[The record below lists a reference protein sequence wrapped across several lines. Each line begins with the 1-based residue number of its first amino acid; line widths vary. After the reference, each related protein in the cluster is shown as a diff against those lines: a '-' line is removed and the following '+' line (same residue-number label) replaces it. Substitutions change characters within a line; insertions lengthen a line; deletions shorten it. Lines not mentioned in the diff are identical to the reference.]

1 MTDEKM
7 LSSSVV
13 CLSFTILSTSENKKG
28 IIKILIYSS
37 VIDIYNQM
45 DVIFFTIILVIT
57 SG

>member
-1 MTDEKM
+1 M

-13 CLSFTILSTSENKKG
+13 CLSFTILNTSENKEG
-28 IIKILIYSS
+28 FIKILVYSS

-45 DVIFFTIILVIT
+45 GVIFFTIILVIT